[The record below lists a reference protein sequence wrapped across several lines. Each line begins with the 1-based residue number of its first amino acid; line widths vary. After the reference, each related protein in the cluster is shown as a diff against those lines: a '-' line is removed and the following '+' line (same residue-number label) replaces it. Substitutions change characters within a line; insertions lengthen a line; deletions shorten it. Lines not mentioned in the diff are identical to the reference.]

1 MRNHEDRNRPDQTRS
16 GPSVNRRDFLKGSGV
31 AVAATAIATAAEE
44 AATAQGKAAAN
55 VTAAKPVT
63 VKLNIND
70 KTEEVTVEPRTTL
83 LDCLR
88 NNLNLTGGKE
98 VCDTTN
104 CGACTVIIDGKATYA
119 CSKLAVELQG
129 KKITTVEG
137 LMQGQNVDQV
147 ISAFVKHDATQ
158 CGFCTPGFVVA
169 VRAFVD
175 AHPGANLDEIQKGL
189 GGNIC
194 RCGTYAG
201 ITAAA
206 LELTKGKKAADR
218 LIAPA
223 TAEIASTC
231 CHGSACSK
239 GGA

>member
-1 MRNHEDRNRPDQTRS
+1 M
-16 GPSVNRRDFLKGSGV
+16 
-31 AVAATAIATAAEE
+31 ATAAQE
-44 AATAQGKAAAN
+44 AAAADDKQ
-55 VTAAKPVT
+55 VTIVAGAKPVR
-63 VKLNIND
+63 VVLNVNGR
-70 KTEEVTVEPRTTL
+70 TEEIAVEPRTTL

-88 NNLNLTGGKE
+88 NNLNLTGCKD

-169 VRAFVD
+169 VKAFVD
-175 AHPGANLDEIQKGL
+175 ANPGANLDQIRKGL

-194 RCGTYAG
+194 RCGTYDG
-201 ITAAA
+201 IAAAA

-223 TAEIASTC
+223 TAIASAC
-231 CHGSACSK
+231 CHGSTCSK